1 MWRENRIG
9 GKMEKLNNKYI
20 FIILAFLIAIIC
32 LLFFLFSG
40 DIKENVY
47 PIFFIVLSF
56 FVFLGEIFL
65 YSNIK
70 VKLDKVL
77 FYSGSIVLNILYII
91 LAIFFSC
98 FYKVFSSVEQYI
110 ITNVII
116 LLLNLL
122 GFVIV
127 YNVSKYKG
135 E

>member
-1 MWRENRIG
+1 
-9 GKMEKLNNKYI
+9 MEKLNNKHI

-40 DIKENVY
+40 GIKENIY

-91 LAIFFSC
+91 LAISFSC

-110 ITNVII
+110 IANVII

-122 GFVIV
+122 GFVII

>member
-1 MWRENRIG
+1 
-9 GKMEKLNNKYI
+9 MEKLNNKYI

>member
-1 MWRENRIG
+1 
-9 GKMEKLNNKYI
+9 MEKLNNKHI

-32 LLFFLFSG
+32 LLFFLLSG
-40 DIKENVY
+40 GIKKNIY

-56 FVFLGEIFL
+56 SVFLGEIFL

-77 FYSGSIVLNILYII
+77 FYSGSVVLNILYII
-91 LAIFFSC
+91 LTIFFSY
-98 FYKVFSSVEQYI
+98 FYKMFSNVEQYI
-110 ITNVII
+110 LTNVII

-127 YNVSKYKG
+127 YNISKCKG